1 LFAFLSYQILKLV
14 NPLFLFGQK
23 LLPTILDWNDR
34 CLLNKPKWCSINE
47 PSYIVPKSIH
57 LKSHEESAVRDVGRQ
72 PSGVVRTEVVPFDLI
87 RKVYSAKANLYMYA
101 TFSMIWLFFFG
112 TIQLVW
118 FSSYFKYFFVYKLN
132 YKLEKLT
139 TSFLI
144 TPKWIVSL

>member
-1 LFAFLSYQILKLV
+1 MFAFLSYQILKLV

-34 CLLNKPKWCSINE
+34 CLLNKPKWCSIYSTINE

-101 TFSMIWLFFFG
+101 TFSMIWLVLLVRFNWFG
-112 TIQLVW
+112 SRLILNIFSYINLTI
-118 FSSYFKYFFVYKLN
+118 N
-132 YKLEKLT
+132 
-139 TSFLI
+139 
-144 TPKWIVSL
+144 